1 MKKVYFLL
9 AMIPHIIIFAGSY
22 AAGRSSKPDPKKVK
36 AAAVKDT
43 LINPT
48 SGGYKLVW
56 ADEFNKNGPVD
67 TNTWRYERGF
77 VRNKEF
83 QWYQPE
89 NVTCKNG
96 YLIIEAKKTHYPNP
110 LYSKADTTWKKSREF
125 VEYTSG
131 AIETAGKKT
140 WKYGRFVMRA
150 RISTGMGLWPAF
162 WTLGEKG
169 PWPSKGE
176 IDIMEFYKNNLL
188 ANIALGTEKPGKA
201 LWYSTRKPISTFG
214 KDWSGKF
221 HVWRMDWD
229 ENGISLYVDDML
241 LNQVKKDSLNNRN
254 ELGIKPYQQP
264 HYILLNL
271 AIGGQSGGDPS
282 QTAFPNK
289 FEVDYVRI
297 YQKE

>member
-1 MKKVYFLL
+1 MKKNYFLL
-9 AMIPHIIIFAGSY
+9 VIIFQLLCASNY
-22 AAGRSSKPDPKKVK
+22 AAIRSIKSDSKKVK
-36 AAAVKDT
+36 AATVKDT

-67 TNTWRYERGF
+67 TNNWRYERGY

-89 NVTCKNG
+89 NVTCQNG
-96 YLIIEAKKTHYPNP
+96 YLIIEAKKTHIPNP
-110 LYSKADTTWKKSREF
+110 LYSKTDTTWKKSRQF
-125 VEYTSG
+125 IDYTSG
-131 AIETAGKKT
+131 AIETAGKKS

-150 RISTGMGLWPAF
+150 RINTGMGLWPAF

-169 PWPSKGE
+169 SWPSKGE

-214 KDWSGKF
+214 KDWSSKF

-254 ELGIKPYQQP
+254 QSGIKPYQQP

-282 QTAFPNK
+282 QTAFPNE
-289 FEVDYVRI
+289 FEVDYVRV